1 METRLDQ
8 LMTEARNPDTLHIDT
23 VDSEGVLRLINAED
37 RKVADIVAE
46 QIPVIAQ
53 AVDRIVDSM
62 QKGGRLI
69 YAGAGTSGRIALLD
83 AAESP
88 PTFGTDPELVQ
99 ALIAGGQDALLQA
112 IEGAED
118 DADQGAKD
126 LRALNVRD
134 VDVVVGIA
142 ASGRTPYVIG
152 VMQAAK
158 DVGATTMC
166 VVCNDNSPVQKL
178 ADVAMKFLVG
188 PEVITGSTR
197 MKAGTAQK
205 LALNMLST
213 ATMVRLG
220 KVYSN
225 LMINMQPTN
234 EKLLQRAVRIVRQ
247 ATGVDESTAKALLE
261 RSDGR
266 IDVALVMHEAS
277 VDAEEALAA
286 LARHGGRARDAI
298 EGLSE

>member
-1 METRLDQ
+1 
-8 LMTEARNPDTLHIDT
+8 MTEARNRNTLHIDT
-23 VDSEGVLRLINAED
+23 LDAEGVLRLINAED
-37 RKVADIVAE
+37 RTVADVVAE
-46 QIPVIAQ
+46 QIPVIAE
-53 AVDRIVDSM
+53 AVDRIVTAL
-62 QKGGRLI
+62 QQGGRLI

-99 ALIAGGQDALLQA
+99 ALIAGGQNAIMKA

-126 LRALNVRD
+126 VRSLRIRD
-134 VDVVVGIA
+134 TDIVVGIA

-152 VMQAAK
+152 VLKAAK
-158 DVGATTMC
+158 DAGATTMC
-166 VVCNDNSPVQKL
+166 VVCNDDSPIEQL
-178 ADVAMKFLVG
+178 ADVAMKFIVG

-247 ATGVDESTAKALLE
+247 ATDVDEKEAQALLE
-261 RSDGR
+261 KANGR

-277 VDAEEALAA
+277 VTEDDAITALQ
-286 LARHGGRARDAI
+286 RHGGRARAAI
-298 EGLSE
+298 ESLKR